1 MLSLAV
7 DCLHSV
13 RMLLLLAG
21 DVEADPGPSQDL
33 LQPIARYIKE
43 IKKDQRSAIKWF
55 SNINQRISLFELSVE
70 ELRNSTKKRRRSR
83 RKLWVE
89 TR

>member
-43 IKKDQRSAIKWF
+43 VKKK
-55 SNINQRISLFELSVE
+55 
-70 ELRNSTKKRRRSR
+70 
-83 RKLWVE
+83 
-89 TR
+89 TRDLP